1 MPQKQHPTMAT
12 TTDNAYEAIRNTLA
26 RYCIAL
32 DRKDFTMLEKVFV
45 KDVDAK
51 YPFGGFG
58 DVAALSDAISKSAT
72 FLLADNCH
80 FAGRRLAP
88 VTTQHA
94 LTTQTIT
101 LSDDANTATATTYF
115 TGVHLGRGK
124 WEGQMVT
131 AYGIY
136 NDELVRKE
144 SGNGLFY
151 GPPPQWL
158 VSKREVVF
166 IGRVGE
172 EGVMRGEE
180 G

>member
-58 DVAALSDAISKSAT
+58 DVAALSDAISK
-72 FLLADNCH
+72 
-80 FAGRRLAP
+80 RLAP